1 MDENDARVGAMKKVL
16 VLAMGGA
23 GGDLQPLMAAAAGLL
38 ERGHRVSFVG
48 DAAVA
53 RTVAAR
59 GITCTEIPPEQDMG
73 RILGGVF
80 KRLGD
85 LSLAEQGRVITDE
98 IAAWSDAVGAFV
110 SQVNERERPDAIVT
124 SLFGIGAADFAASR
138 AAIPWAMVNS
148 TFYVGPNPPRPL
160 DADFGPRAIPLIEY
174 FLPLV
179 DRATLVL
186 HASDQVFDF
195 DHDDLPENHRYV
207 GPLIWEPES
216 SIPAYLDDPGDP
228 WVLVTLSSQL
238 QDDAAVARSAMDGLG
253 ALPLR
258 VLVTTG
264 GSRPAEELAPL
275 AANARAE
282 QYVSHAAALERSV
295 ALVSHAGHGS
305 VMKALWHGV
314 PMVLVPWG
322 RDQPGVA
329 ARARRLG
336 VAIVIPREG
345 LGADA
350 VAAAVTEV
358 TTNPAYREAARRHS
372 ARLRLTDPVA
382 VACEALEAGL

>member
-1 MDENDARVGAMKKVL
+1 MVGAKMKVL
-16 VLAMGGA
+16 VVAMGGA
-23 GGDLQPLMAAAAGLL
+23 GGDLQPLMAAAIGLL
-38 ERGHRVSFVG
+38 ERGHRLAFVG

-53 RTVAAR
+53 RVVAAQ
-59 GITCTEIPPEQDMG
+59 GLACTEMAPEQDMG
-73 RILGGVF
+73 QILGGVF
-80 KRLGD
+80 KRLAN

-98 IAAWSDAVGAFV
+98 IADWSEDVGNLV
-110 SQVNERERPDAIVT
+110 SGLLEDDRPDALIT
-124 SLFGIGAADFAASR
+124 SLFGVGAAHHAASK
-138 AAIPWAMVNS
+138 AAIPWAMINS

-160 DADFGPRAIPLIEY
+160 VTDFGPRAIPLIEF

-179 DRATLVL
+179 ERATLVL

-195 DHDDLPENHRYV
+195 DHQGLPENHRYV

-216 SIPAYLDDPGDP
+216 SPAPYLSDPGDP

-238 QDDAAVARSAMDGLG
+238 QDDASVATSAMEGL
-253 ALPLR
+253 AVLPLR

-264 GSRPAEELAPL
+264 GSHPPENLGPL
-275 AANARAE
+275 PANARAE
-282 QYVSHAAALERSV
+282 DYVSHTAALTRSV

-329 ARARRLG
+329 DRAERLG
-336 VAIVIPREG
+336 VASVIPRG
-345 LGADA
+345 DLSADTI
-350 VAAAVTEV
+350 AARVQDVTKS
-358 TTNPAYREAARRHS
+358 AGYREAAMRHS

-382 VACEALEAGL
+382 VACDALELGL

>member
-1 MDENDARVGAMKKVL
+1 MGATKKVL

-23 GGDLQPLMAAAAGLL
+23 GGDLQPLMAAAVALR
-38 ERGHRVSFVG
+38 ERGHRLTFVG

-53 RTVAAR
+53 RIVAEQGLA
-59 GITCTEIPPEQDMG
+59 CTETSPEQDMG

-80 KRLGD
+80 KRLAD
-85 LSLAEQGRVITDE
+85 LSLAEQGQVITDE
-98 IAAWSDAVGAFV
+98 IAAWSADVGTLV
-110 SQVNERERPDAIVT
+110 SGMIERDRPDAIVT
-124 SLFGIGAADFAASR
+124 SLFGVGAADFAASK
-138 AAIPWAMVNS
+138 AAIPWAVVNS
-148 TFYVGPNPPRPL
+148 TFYVGPNAPRPL
-160 DADFGPRAIPLIEY
+160 AADFGPRAIPLIES
-174 FLPLV
+174 FLPSV

-195 DHDDLPENHRYV
+195 DHGSLPENHRYV

-216 SIPAYLDDPGDP
+216 SLPPYLEDPGDP

-238 QDDAAVARSAMDGLG
+238 QDDAGVARSAMDGLG
-253 ALPLR
+253 MLPLR

-264 GSRPAEELAPL
+264 GSQPPEELGPL
-275 AANARAE
+275 PANARAE
-282 QYVSHAAALERSV
+282 DYVSHTAALARSV

-305 VMKALWHGV
+305 VMKALWYGV

-329 ARARRLG
+329 ARAERLG
-336 VAIVIPREG
+336 VATVIPRG
-345 LGADA
+345 DLSADA
-350 VAAAVTEV
+350 VAAAVQEV
-358 TTNPAYREAARRHS
+358 TTNPAHREAALRHS

-382 VACEALEAGL
+382 VACEALEVGL

>member
-1 MDENDARVGAMKKVL
+1 MKKVL

-23 GGDLQPLMAAAAGLL
+23 GGDLQPLMAAAVGLL
-38 ERGHRVSFVG
+38 ERGHRVAFVG

-53 RTVAAR
+53 RTVARR

-85 LSLAEQGRVITDE
+85 LSLAEQGRVITEE
-98 IAAWSDAVGAFV
+98 IAAWSEDVGALISEV
-110 SQVNERERPDAIVT
+110 IERQRPNTIVT
-124 SLFGIGAADFAASR
+124 SLFGIGAADFAGSR

-148 TFYVGPNPPRPL
+148 TFYVGPNPPRAL
-160 DADFGPRAIPLIEY
+160 SADFGPRAIPLIEY

-216 SIPAYLDDPGDP
+216 SLPLYLDDPGDP

-238 QDDAAVARSAMDGLG
+238 QDDAGIARLAMDGLG
-253 ALPLR
+253 ALPVR
-258 VLVTTG
+258 ILVTTG

-282 QYVSHAAALERSV
+282 PYVSHAAALGRSV

-336 VAIVIPREG
+336 VAMVIPRDE
-345 LGADA
+345 LSAEA
-350 VAAAVTEV
+350 VAAAVQEV
-358 TTNPAYREAARRHS
+358 TTNPAYRESARRHS
-372 ARLRLTDPVA
+372 ARLRLTDPLA
-382 VACEALEAGL
+382 IACEALEVGL

>member
-1 MDENDARVGAMKKVL
+1 MKKVL
-16 VLAMGGA
+16 VLAMGW
-23 GGDLQPLMAAAAGLL
+23 GGGHLQPLMAAAVGLL
-38 ERGHRVSFVG
+38 ERGHRVAFVG
-48 DAAVA
+48 DDAVG
-53 RTVAAR
+53 RTVAQR

-98 IAAWSDAVGAFV
+98 IAAWSEDVGALV
-110 SQVNERERPDAIVT
+110 SGVIERERPDTIVT

-138 AAIPWAMVNS
+138 AAIPWAMVNP

-216 SIPAYLDDPGDP
+216 SLPAYLDDPGDP

-264 GSRPAEELAPL
+264 GSRPAEDLGPL
-275 AANARAE
+275 PANARAE

-329 ARARRLG
+329 ARAQRLG
-336 VAIVIPREG
+336 VAVVIPREE
-345 LGADA
+345 LSADG
-350 VAAAVTEV
+350 VAAAIQDV
-358 TTNPAYREAARRHS
+358 TTNPAYRDS
-372 ARLRLTDPVA
+372 ARLHAARLQRTDPVA
-382 VACEALEAGL
+382 LACEALGRIMTGRESRQTG